1 MTIPGIIQR
10 DGTTPE
16 KPVSEI
22 NILGCRVTTG
32 DDGTVNLDQIGYIH
46 EKLAERGY
54 EGSHGKMSLPDV
66 IQKRLIPVPKE
77 DRQTDEFLEYRK
89 SARRNAEY

>member
-1 MTIPGIIQR
+1 MAQLQK
-10 DGTTPE
+10 
-16 KPVSEI
+16 KPVPEI
-22 NILGCRVTTG
+22 NLLGFRVTTG

-66 IQKRLIPVPKE
+66 IQQRLIPVPKE
-77 DRQTDEFLEYRK
+77 ERQTADFLEYRK
-89 SARRNAEY
+89 TCQEERGVLIWITGNAP